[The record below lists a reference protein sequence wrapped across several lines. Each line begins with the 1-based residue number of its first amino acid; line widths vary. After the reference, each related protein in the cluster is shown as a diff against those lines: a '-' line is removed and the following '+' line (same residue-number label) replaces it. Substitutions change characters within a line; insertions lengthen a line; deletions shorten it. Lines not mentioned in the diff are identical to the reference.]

1 MYYQDAKKRLMATL
15 RQKGAPTL
23 FTTLS
28 CAEFD
33 WDELAQRTYETV
45 HKTKVDIQFI
55 KDQEPSWKNKLISE
69 NVVQSTLHFAKRTD
83 KIMSLLQKDGF
94 FTHGGVKYAA
104 ESYFYRVEFQARGA
118 PHIHCLLWLEGENG
132 ETPPSMWAQ
141 DHEEGKMQDLAE
153 RLSSFGG
160 SMISGSAKDMHCIQH
175 CKFTKNCKECEEGKA
190 LVQKYQSH
198 RDTFASKK
206 KGKL

>member
-1 MYYQDAKKRLMATL
+1 MYHQDTKKKLMATL

-33 WDELAQRTYETV
+33 WNELVHRTYETV
-45 HKTKVDIQFI
+45 TKTKVDKEFI
-55 KDQEPSWKNKLISE
+55 EGKDPSWKNNLISQ

-83 KIMSLLQKDGF
+83 KIMSLLS
-94 FTHGGVKYAA
+94 TGGIFNHENVTYYAA
-104 ESYFYRVEFQARGA
+104 SYFYRVEFQARGA

-132 ETPPSMWAQ
+132 EKPPSMNDTNDEQ
-141 DHEEGKMQDLAE
+141 QNV

-160 SMISGSAKDMHCIQH
+160 SLISGSSKDIH
-175 CKFTKNCKECEEGKA
+175 CKEHQKQESLCQDCQDLKA
-190 LVQKYQSH
+190 LVEKYQTH
-198 RDTFASKK
+198 RHTFTCKK
-206 KGKL
+206 KEK